1 MNLIERGGAVKIA
14 VIGAGISGNFAAHKL
29 SKNHEVTVFEKRER
43 LGGHSAT
50 IDVDYD
56 GQQITVDTG
65 FIVYNELNYPGLT
78 DLFAELGVET
88 NKSNM
93 SFAFSSSFD
102 RNGGG
107 LEWSGNSMNTI
118 FAQRKNLFR
127 PSFWMMLKEILRFNK
142 IANNSDVNDNANET
156 LGNWLERHKFSDN
169 FKNNYLIPMG
179 AAIWS
184 TPSKA
189 MNDFP
194 VKGFLNFFINH
205 KLTNQDRPEWR
216 TVTGGSREYVK
227 KLVAATP
234 ADFRVNAEVS
244 KVTRQDSKVQV
255 YTNYEDRFEIFDAV
269 VFAAHTNQ
277 TLSLLND
284 ADADERKI
292 LSDIKYLPNQVYLH
306 RDRRLMPKLKK
317 VWSSWNYLHNKD
329 KKNNTIVTVSY
340 WMNRLQNIKNECPLF
355 VTLNPPEPPASELT
369 FGYFE
374 YDHPQFD
381 SAAFNAQSNL
391 SSIQG
396 NRNTWFCGAWT
407 GFGFHEDGLQSAKTI
422 VTDIE
427 SRDYVKTIVNVP

>member
-1 MNLIERGGAVKIA
+1 MKIA
-14 VIGAGISGNFAAHKL
+14 VIGAGISGNYAAYKL

-56 GQQITVDTG
+56 GQKIAVDTG

-78 DLFAELGVET
+78 RLFAELEVET
-88 NKSNM
+88 IQSNM
-93 SFAFSSSFD
+93 SFAFSSAYHFKS
-102 RNGGG
+102 GG
-107 LEWSGNSMNTI
+107 LEWSGDSMDTI
-118 FAQRKNLFR
+118 FAQRMNLFR

-142 IANNSDVNDNANET
+142 IANNGDLGIDASES
-156 LGNWLERHKFSDN
+156 LGNWLKRHKFSVS

-194 VKGFLNFFINH
+194 AKSFLNFFINH
-205 KLTNQDRPEWR
+205 KLTYQDRPVWR
-216 TVTGGSREYVK
+216 TVKGGSREYVK
-227 KLVAATP
+227 KLVAKTS
-234 ADFRVNAEVS
+234 ADFKVNSEVI
-244 KVTRQDSKVQV
+244 KVTRRDAKVQV
-255 YTNYEDRFEIFDAV
+255 YINKENVFETFDAV
-269 VFAAHTNQ
+269 IFAAHTNQ

-284 ADADERKI
+284 ADAPEQKI
-292 LSDIKYLPNQVYLH
+292 LSGIKYLPNQVYLH
-306 RDRRLMPKLKK
+306 RDRRLMPKREK
-317 VWSSWNYLHNKD
+317 VWSAWNYLHDKD
-329 KKNNTIVTVSY
+329 EKNNIIVTVSY
-340 WMNRLQNIKNECPLF
+340 WMNRLQNINKKYPLF

-381 SAAFNAQSNL
+381 RNAFAAQSNL

-396 NRNTWFCGAWT
+396 NRNSWFCGAWA
-407 GFGFHEDGLQSAKTI
+407 GFGFHEDGLQSAQRI

-427 SRDYVKTIVNVP
+427 SRNYVETIANAS

>member
-1 MNLIERGGAVKIA
+1 VKIA
-14 VIGAGISGNFAAHKL
+14 VIGAGISGNYAAYKL

-56 GQQITVDTG
+56 GQQIAVDTG

-78 DLFAELGVET
+78 NLFAELGVET
-88 NKSNM
+88 SQSNM

-102 RNGGG
+102 RNSGG

-118 FAQRKNLFR
+118 FAQRKNLLR

-142 IANNSDVNDNANET
+142 IANNSDVSESANES
-156 LGNWLERHKFSDN
+156 LENWLNRHKFSDN

-194 VKGFLNFFINH
+194 AKGFLNFFINH
-205 KLTNQDRPEWR
+205 KLTYQDRPEWR

-234 ADFRVNAEVS
+234 ADFRVNAEVT

-255 YTNYEDRFEIFDAV
+255 YSNHEDRFETFDAV

-306 RDRRLMPKLKK
+306 RDRRLMPKREK
-317 VWSSWNYLHNKD
+317 VWSAWNYLHNKD
-329 KKNNTIVTVSY
+329 KKNNIIVTVSY
-340 WMNRLQNIKNECPLF
+340 WMNRLQNIKKEYPLF

-381 SAAFNAQSNL
+381 SAAFNAQSDL
-391 SSIQG
+391 ASIQG
-396 NRNTWFCGAWT
+396 NRHTWFCGAWA

-427 SRDYVKTIVNVP
+427 SRDYVKTITNVS